1 MQINPNVFIK
11 NICIQIRS
19 RSRRKLARL
28 CIVCNTPF
36 NYADADTVLFKI
48 DFLIGLEKIH
58 LRAKLTFLRFFP
70 FFWDKIKAYC
80 TSFHF
85 FKIKFRFFKCFV
97 SKYVCQSR
105 SEPRF
110 YGWSRSRYFYHE
122 PEPKTKIWSRSRSKM
137 ARLRNTVSKT
147 W

>member
-11 NICIQIRS
+11 KICIQVWS

-58 LRAKLTFLRFFP
+58 LRAKLTFLRFFLRFLGQNQGLLYLFS
-70 FFWDKIKAYC
+70 FF
-80 TSFHF
+80 
-85 FKIKFRFFKCFV
+85 
-97 SKYVCQSR
+97 
-105 SEPRF
+105 
-110 YGWSRSRYFYHE
+110 
-122 PEPKTKIWSRSRSKM
+122 
-137 ARLRNTVSKT
+137 
-147 W
+147 

>member
-1 MQINPNVFIK
+1 MQINPNVLIK
-11 NICIQIRS
+11 KICIQVRS

-70 FFWDKIKAYC
+70 FFGTK
-80 TSFHF
+80 
-85 FKIKFRFFKCFV
+85 
-97 SKYVCQSR
+97 SR
-105 SEPRF
+105 LILPLF
-110 YGWSRSRYFYHE
+110 IFL
-122 PEPKTKIWSRSRSKM
+122 K
-137 ARLRNTVSKT
+137 
-147 W
+147 